1 MLVNKRNMKFIDI
14 HTHTYP
20 SNLQEDILSVY
31 NISINNGEI
40 DKYDQNLIYSVG
52 IHPWFI
58 TDKESSM
65 EHLNQL
71 KEVIQQYQIKMI
83 GEAGLDK
90 ITSAPLDWQQYLF
103 EQQILLAEETHKPLI
118 IHCVKTSNEVIAL
131 HKKYRPSSPWIIH
144 GFRGKGE
151 LAKQFIKEGI
161 FLSFGEHFQSSA
173 LQAAW
178 PNYLFIETDE
188 SKFNIQLIYKNIAKE
203 LGIDLEIL
211 CKQIE
216 INFNLKIC

>member
-178 PNYLFIETDE
+178 PDYLFIETDE
-188 SKFNIQLIYKNIAKE
+188 SKLDIQLIYKNIAKE
-203 LGIDLEIL
+203 LGVDLEIL

>member
-1 MLVNKRNMKFIDI
+1 MKFIDI

-20 SNLQEDILSVY
+20 SNLQEEILSVY
-31 NISINNGEI
+31 NISINNGEM
-40 DKYDQNLIYSVG
+40 DKYDQHLICSVG

-58 TDKESSM
+58 TDKESSLK
-65 EHLNQL
+65 HLNQL
-71 KEVIQQYQIKMI
+71 KEIINLYQIKMI

-90 ITSAPLDWQQYLF
+90 IISAPLDWQQYLF

-161 FLSFGEHFQSSA
+161 SLSFGEHFQSSA
-173 LQAAW
+173 LQTAW
-178 PNYLFIETDE
+178 PDHLFIETDE
-188 SKFNIQLIYKNIAKE
+188 SSLPIQQIYENIAHQLNVETDVLCSLIQNKFNGL
-203 LGIDLEIL
+203 
-211 CKQIE
+211 
-216 INFNLKIC
+216 FNTNP

>member
-1 MLVNKRNMKFIDI
+1 MKFIDI

-20 SNLQEDILSVY
+20 SNLQKDILSVY

-40 DKYDQNLIYSVG
+40 DKYNQNLICSVG

-71 KEVIQQYQIKMI
+71 KEVINHHQIKMI

-118 IHCVKTSNEVIAL
+118 IHCVKTSNEIIAL

-161 FLSFGEHFQSSA
+161 FLSFGEHFQTSA

-178 PNYLFIETDE
+178 PDHLFIETDE
-188 SKFNIQLIYKNIAKE
+188 SKLDIKLIYNNIANK
-203 LGIDLEIL
+203 LNINLDIL
-211 CKQIE
+211 CRQIE
-216 INFNLKIC
+216 DNFYLKIN